1 MSTGFDNGMA
11 WQHQPGHY
19 EVWYLTLTHRASRTG
34 FWIRYTLRS
43 PSAPAL
49 GRGGAGDT
57 PPYAQVWFAQGD
69 SQDSSRTFGINHRFP
84 IEALTTTERPFNL
97 QIGEN
102 RLWRA
107 GLSGGLRGNGRD
119 VSWDLRFLP
128 VTRTHFHLPTPL
140 YVKGGSLVPTVVFSP
155 NLSIPVR
162 GTITV
167 DGKRYE
173 FDGDPAGQTHLW
185 GRKHA
190 YAWAWGHC
198 NAYDIEGGSR
208 LPKAT
213 PAVLETLSVRM
224 RRGPVV
230 VPLTLFTVYPD
241 GLDGEALRFTD
252 WAALPFTRSDY
263 RTGHYSL
270 SGENLFH
277 RVEALFSCQPD
288 DMVRTEYID
297 PDGAPAYCHFAAA
310 ASCRL
315 TLFKRLYPGAK
326 WQQTRQLATE
336 HGAQFEWGGRA
347 GDSLVKK
354 RNQRID
360 GG

>member
-190 YAWAWGHC
+190 YAWAWAHC
-198 NAYDIEGGSR
+198 NAFDQGDSPY
-208 LPKAT
+208 A
-213 PAVLETLSVRM
+213 AVLEALTVQL
-224 RRGPVV
+224 RRGPVLL
-230 VPLTLFTVYPD
+230 PRLTVLSVYPD
-241 GLDGEALRFTD
+241 GLSGEEWSFREL
-252 WAALPFTRSDY
+252 WHLPRNRSDY
-263 RTGHYSL
+263 RTGHYHLLGQSAT
-270 SGENLFH
+270 
-277 RVEALFSCQPD
+277 RRAEATLTCRAE
-288 DMVRTEYID
+288 DMVRAEYVD
-297 PDGAPAYCHFAAA
+297 PDGEPAYCHNTVVSA
-310 ASCRL
+310 CEL
-315 TLFKRLYPGAK
+315 TLSRRRRGPGAD
-326 WQQTRQLATE
+326 WERYRTLRTE
-336 HGAQFEWGGRA
+336 TGAHWEWGGRA
-347 GDSLVKK
+347 GDNAVTRRHLPV
-354 RNQRID
+354 D
-360 GG
+360 EA

>member
-1 MSTGFDNGMA
+1 MA

-190 YAWAWGHC
+190 YAWAWAHC
-198 NAYDIEGGSR
+198 NAFDQGESPY
-208 LPKAT
+208 A
-213 PAVLETLSVRM
+213 AVFEALTVQL
-224 RRGPVV
+224 RRGPVLL
-230 VPLTLFTVYPD
+230 PKLTVASVYPD
-241 GLDGEALRFTD
+241 GLSGEEWSFREL
-252 WAALPFTRSDY
+252 WHLPRNRGDY
-263 RTGHYSL
+263 RTGRYHL
-270 SGENLFH
+270 IGQATTTKI
-277 RVEALFSCQPD
+277 EATLTCRAE
-288 DMVRTEYID
+288 DMVRAEYVD
-297 PDGAPAYCHFAAA
+297 PDGEPAYCHNTVVAG
-310 ASCRL
+310 CEL
-315 TLFKRLYPGAK
+315 TLWRRRRGPGAD
-326 WQQTRQLATE
+326 WERYRTLGTA
-336 HGAQFEWGGRA
+336 HGAHWEWGGRA
-347 GDSLVKK
+347 GDSTVPHRHLTV
-354 RNQRID
+354 NEA
-360 GG
+360 